1 VIASLS
7 PPVFSGEDGD
17 AVKELVAKGVFC
29 GGVLETSDCRA
40 TYEELRAKG
49 VTFLQEPADR
59 RYATKQSSAMTL
71 GTGSA

>member
-1 VIASLS
+1 M
-7 PPVFSGEDGD
+7 
-17 AVKELVAKGVFC
+17 KELVAKGVFC

-40 TYEELRAKG
+40 TYEELRANG